1 MEPEILRFQTERQN
15 VIDRVKELL
24 ERNPEDSDLHKT
36 LDDLFRQA
44 TELSNTKQQSV
55 ERDED
60 NINDS
65 RTLKNFRTSNKGK
78 DSQTNRITVNDQ
90 IKIIAYFPRQIRL
103 SKEIDAVDMSV
114 CSVTNCNVHRMTA
127 EINGTILDADAVL
140 IQGNRMPKHLPT
152 RRDCNQVFVFLN
164 NEPPLYI
171 QMTDLSNEMFVN
183 YFNWTMTYRTDSD
196 IPFLYGTIV
205 SNDEQNYTDYLN
217 NVGRKRRNELHI
229 NKDLDKD
236 YSALYKQ
243 KDKGVFWIVSHC
255 STKSKREKYVD
266 KMRENIKV
274 DQFGGCNENK
284 IARKTYYSTEN
295 WTRYKFYLAF
305 ENTYCIDYL
314 TEKVYN
320 WFELDIILVV
330 RGGCDYTK
338 FLPNGT
344 YVDANNFENAAALS
358 NYLNELGA
366 NKTEYINFLKR
377 KDTYRVYKE
386 QEMVQS
392 SFCNLCEKLNNVND
406 NIKSVEN
413 IYKWWQQDAC
423 WNIKNPL

>member
-1 MEPEILRFQTERQN
+1 
-15 VIDRVKELL
+15 
-24 ERNPEDSDLHKT
+24 
-36 LDDLFRQA
+36 
-44 TELSNTKQQSV
+44 
-55 ERDED
+55 
-60 NINDS
+60 
-65 RTLKNFRTSNKGK
+65 
-78 DSQTNRITVNDQ
+78 
-90 IKIIAYFPRQIRL
+90 
-103 SKEIDAVDMSV
+103 MS
-114 CSVTNCNVHRMTA
+114 A
-127 EINGTILDADAVL
+127 EINGTLLDADAVV

-152 RRDCNQVFVFLN
+152 HRDSNQVFVFLN
-164 NEPPLYI
+164 NEPPLFI
-171 QMTDLSNEMFVN
+171 QMTNLSRAIFVN

-196 IPFLYGTIV
+196 IPFPYGAIV
-205 SNDEQNYTDYLN
+205 SNDEQSYTDYLN
-217 NVGRKRRNELHI
+217 NVGRERRNKLH
-229 NKDLDKD
+229 KKKYLDKD
-236 YSALYKQ
+236 YSAIYEQ

-266 KMRENIKV
+266 KMREHIKV

-358 NYLNELGA
+358 NYLNKLGA

-413 IYKWWQQDAC
+413 IYKWWEEDAC
-423 WNIKNPL
+423 WRIRKNKF